1 MTQNIQLS
9 TKCTHAQYINTC
21 TDQNLKDYLKDMT
34 KFKMSDEQSQEMSIN
49 EYENICPNNME
60 NGEPDIIQKENT
72 NLIQMNYNTNEFNN
86 SEEENLNI
94 SFHQNEGPE
103 ANFNKLFLDKENDYP
118 EKNNKSTTE
127 EQKQKQNIS
136 SNNQDSMHFNS
147 EKILEYNST
156 LFNAKTDKK
165 NFFDVIYPEKKYS
178 FYFNRIIDIKRT
190 RFKNRRKR
198 FENQD
203 NIRKKIKR
211 GFLNNYLYNRIN
223 NFLKEG
229 KIRHKNFERFSQKF
243 VSDVT
248 IQANKKILSMTL
260 RQIIKKKDLYINQKD
275 LKNYMHNLKVLSS
288 LKEEKNIKLEK
299 FLDCIYRDLFEDY
312 INSDEFKINEINRLK
327 KKGMSD
333 WYIKNYIYL
342 STHFIKF
349 FEDKN

>member
-34 KFKMSDEQSQEMSIN
+34 KFKMNDEQSQEMSIN

-94 SFHQNEGPE
+94 SFNQNEGPE
-103 ANFNKLFLDKENDYP
+103 ANFNKLFLDKENDCP
-118 EKNNKSTTE
+118 EKNNKSSIE
-127 EQKQKQNIS
+127 VQKPKQNIA
-136 SNNQDSMHFNS
+136 SNNQESMQFNS

-178 FYFNRIIDIKRT
+178 FYFNRIINIKRT

-198 FENQD
+198 KD
-203 NIRKKIKR
+203 R
-211 GFLNNYLYNRIN
+211 NR
-223 NFLKEG
+223 
-229 KIRHKNFERFSQKF
+229 
-243 VSDVT
+243 T
-248 IQANKKILSMTL
+248 
-260 RQIIKKKDLYINQKD
+260 
-275 LKNYMHNLKVLSS
+275 
-288 LKEEKNIKLEK
+288 
-299 FLDCIYRDLFEDY
+299 
-312 INSDEFKINEINRLK
+312 
-327 KKGMSD
+327 
-333 WYIKNYIYL
+333 
-342 STHFIKF
+342 
-349 FEDKN
+349 